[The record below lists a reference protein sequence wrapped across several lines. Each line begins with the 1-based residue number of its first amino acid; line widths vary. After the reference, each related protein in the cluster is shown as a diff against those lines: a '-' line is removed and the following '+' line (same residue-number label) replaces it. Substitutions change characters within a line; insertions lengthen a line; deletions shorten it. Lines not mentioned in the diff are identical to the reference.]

1 MEREGKGSKGK
12 EKKGRNGRD
21 PAERDE
27 IWNMYKA
34 IYCLLLLLYET
45 QEESERESSGAGAGL
60 YLNLNHL
67 NLNYLNYLNLNQKL
81 EQEESLFPFL
91 LLPNIVFI
99 HQFVQ
104 V

>member
-1 MEREGKGSKGK
+1 MEKEGKGSKGK

-45 QEESERESSGAGAGL
+45 QEESERESSGAGAGAGAGL
-60 YLNLNHL
+60 YL
-67 NLNYLNYLNLNQKL
+67 NLNYLNYLTRTRSWSRKNH
-81 EQEESLFPFL
+81 FFL
-91 LLPNIVFI
+91 LLLPIIAFI

>member
-1 MEREGKGSKGK
+1 MEKEGKGSKGK

-60 YLNLNHL
+60 YLNLN
-67 NLNYLNYLNLNQKL
+67 YLNYLTRTRSWSRKNHFF
-81 EQEESLFPFL
+81 LFSYCPILFL
-91 LLPNIVFI
+91 SIRSCKYE
-99 HQFVQ
+99 
-104 V
+104 